1 MHRSRLRSQ
10 EENRRLMS
18 RIMET
23 PTERMTQ
30 AQRNLYE
37 KIASGPRGGVRG
49 PFLAWLKS
57 PDYLEKL
64 EETGRYLRYDSL
76 FAPRL
81 SEFAILITARFW
93 SAQYEWYA
101 HEPLA
106 RKAGL
111 SPEIISDIQKN
122 ERPARMAPDECALYD
137 FCKTLHENH
146 FVDEEIYQNA
156 LDHFGER
163 GLVELIGLIGH
174 YTTVSMTLN
183 AFELE
188 VPEGE
193 ALPLR

>member
-1 MHRSRLRSQ
+1 MARLQ
-10 EENRRLMS
+10 
-18 RIMET
+18 ET
-23 PTERMTQ
+23 PKEEMTD
-30 AQRNLYE
+30 AQKNLHE

-57 PDYLEKL
+57 PEYLEKL
-64 EETGRYLRYDSL
+64 EETGRYLRYDSVL
-76 FAPRL
+76 EPRL

-93 SAQYEWYA
+93 GAQYAWYA

-111 SPEIISDIQKN
+111 SPKIIEDVRKDAFWPD
-122 ERPARMAPDECALYD
+122 EDEVAPDEEALYD
-137 FCKTLHENH
+137 FCKALLEDR
-146 FVDEEIYQNA
+146 FVGTEAYHNA
-156 LDHFGER
+156 LAHFGER

-183 AFELE
+183 AFEIQ

-193 ALPLR
+193 KRPFKKR